1 MEGCGEVG
9 RYGKVRTGKWRE
21 GWKAGSGRAGKGEGG
36 LDLDVCSGPASYA
49 TIGPNG
55 VSIDSSGQNRGQK

>member
-9 RYGKVRTGKWRE
+9 RDGRESGDRGGKGGVEGQGKERE
-21 GWKAGSGRAGKGEGG
+21 GSTWMF
-36 LDLDVCSGPASYA
+36 VQGPRVPSYA

>member
-1 MEGCGEVG
+1 MWRGRERWEGKD
-9 RYGKVRTGKWRE
+9 GKV
-21 GWKAGSGRAGKGEGG
+21 GWEGG
-36 LDLDVCSGPASYA
+36 VEGQGKERESSTWMFVQGPRVPSYA